1 MKTIPLYEFGGPSV
15 DDPTAITITS
25 TSSRSGITEPINLRN
40 ATDFTRLQF
49 HPKVIQNENEPSNCV
64 KGSLVYEK
72 KRKRDPGFPYDK
84 PEELV
89 TKGTVK
95 AGGAL
100 RLDLDTSET
109 RKLYDSL
116 TRLYRVAGDMEG
128 MPYGSATYVPI
139 DRSAKTLVDLL
150 KKDPSAMRMIADE
163 GVFELVKELLKLLTQ
178 GISLEKLSETLG
190 SLEDGS
196 LQSLSASLNIE
207 RLIRV
212 HDEFKRNLENGTERY
227 WQDFFERNAWVISQI
242 FSRPC
247 TIFKSQ
253 AYVGGK
259 SIGNTG
265 SCLPDFLYRN
275 KLTSN
280 LAIVEIKT
288 PNTKLLGKP
297 YRDKSYEISGQL
309 SGSITQALSYK
320 HELLTNFNSLFVNE
334 GGGFEAFSPM
344 CVVVIG
350 KTTELDN
357 RIKRATFENFR
368 ETLNGVAVLTYD
380 ELCQKIGDLLGLL
393 ENGKTSE

>member
-1 MKTIPLYEFGGPSV
+1 M
-15 DDPTAITITS
+15 
-25 TSSRSGITEPINLRN
+25 
-40 ATDFTRLQF
+40 
-49 HPKVIQNENEPSNCV
+49 
-64 KGSLVYEK
+64 VYEK

-116 TRLYRVAGDMEG
+116 TRLYHVAGDMEG

>member
-25 TSSRSGITEPINLRN
+25 TSSRSGITEPIDLRN

-49 HPKVIQNENEPSNCV
+49 HPIVIQNENEPSNCV

-207 RLIRV
+207 LFGFTTSSSGIWKTAPSAIGRTSLSAMHGSYLKSFLVRV
-212 HDEFKRNLENGTERY
+212 PYSSHKPMLEANQLGTPAHVSQTSY
-227 WQDFFERNAWVISQI
+227 IAIS
-242 FSRPC
+242 
-247 TIFKSQ
+247 
-253 AYVGGK
+253 
-259 SIGNTG
+259 
-265 SCLPDFLYRN
+265 
-275 KLTSN
+275 
-280 LAIVEIKT
+280 
-288 PNTKLLGKP
+288 
-297 YRDKSYEISGQL
+297 
-309 SGSITQALSYK
+309 
-320 HELLTNFNSLFVNE
+320 
-334 GGGFEAFSPM
+334 
-344 CVVVIG
+344 
-350 KTTELDN
+350 
-357 RIKRATFENFR
+357 
-368 ETLNGVAVLTYD
+368 
-380 ELCQKIGDLLGLL
+380 
-393 ENGKTSE
+393 